1 MSVEMREKRLPERE
15 GVLFLIYRN
24 GKVLLEERLHP
35 EKAYFGYTIIPGG
48 KFDKDK
54 DFSHDDA
61 VRREVKEE
69 CGVDITEMFLLDNYL
84 QTTITNHLYSVSVY
98 LITDYD
104 GEITNPEGKSKHIW
118 IDINKASEHLLFADS
133 RYNILLAKQQLFGEN
148 S

>member
-48 KFDKDK
+48 KFDKD
-54 DFSHDDA
+54 
-61 VRREVKEE
+61 KEE